1 MAVADVIYGS
11 MAPLYD
17 ALCGALLQPGRRRAM
32 SLLNPQPG
40 QLILEVGVG
49 TGYGVNHYPAGC
61 RVVAI
66 DLSRPMLDQAARRV
80 DRAHL
85 EAVTF
90 AQMDATNLGFSN
102 GVFDAVYVPYTI
114 NVIPDPVAAG
124 RELLRV
130 SRPDARIV
138 FVNHF
143 DGIRA
148 TTNLI
153 NTAAGK
159 LASLA
164 GVNWSLSLDAFASA
178 LNLRVINLESVNVP
192 RLSSVVVCEK
202 AIA

>member
-1 MAVADVIYGS
+1 MAVADFIYGS

-17 ALCGALLQPGRRRAM
+17 AVCGALLQPGRRRAM

-40 QLILEVGVG
+40 ERILEVGVG

-61 RVVAI
+61 RVTAI
-66 DLSRPMLDQAARRV
+66 DLSRAMLERATRRV
-80 DRAHL
+80 DREHL
-85 EAVTF
+85 DALAF
-90 AQMDATNLGFSN
+90 AQMDATRLGFAD

-114 NVIPDPVAAG
+114 NVVPDPVAAG
-124 RELLRV
+124 RELMRV
-130 SRPDARIV
+130 SRPNARIV

-148 TTNLI
+148 TSNVI
-153 NTAAGK
+153 NSAFGK
-159 LASLA
+159 LAPLA
-164 GVNWSLSLDAFASA
+164 GVNWKLSLDAFVSA

>member
-11 MAPLYD
+11 LAPLYD
-17 ALCGALLQPGRRRAM
+17 AVCGALLQPGRRRAM
-32 SLLNPQPG
+32 SLLDPQPG
-40 QLILEVGVG
+40 ELILEVGVG
-49 TGYGVNHYPAGC
+49 TGYGVNHYPPGC
-61 RVVAI
+61 RIVAI

-80 DRAHL
+80 DNAHRD
-85 EAVTF
+85 AVAF
-90 AQMDATNLGFSN
+90 AQMDATNLGFAD

-114 NVIPDPVAAG
+114 NVIPDAVAAG

-130 SRPDARIV
+130 SGPRARIV

-143 DGIRA
+143 DGVRA

-153 NTAAGK
+153 NDAFGK
-159 LASLA
+159 LASAA
-164 GVNWSLSLDAFASA
+164 GVNWTLSLDGFVSA
-178 LNLRVINLESVNVP
+178 LNLRVTSLESVNVP